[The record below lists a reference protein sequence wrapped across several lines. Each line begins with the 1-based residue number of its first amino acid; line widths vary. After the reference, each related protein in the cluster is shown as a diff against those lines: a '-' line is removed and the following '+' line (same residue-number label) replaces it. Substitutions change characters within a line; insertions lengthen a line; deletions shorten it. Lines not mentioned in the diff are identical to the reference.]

1 MRRRAAVLVALGALA
16 VAALPTALAPPP
28 GASAADLAFPYG
40 QDFSTAVGGVLDG
53 DAEIVDGRLRLTDAV
68 QSQAGSW
75 STTDTFPSTAGL
87 EIAFDYAMYSAG
99 DERKADGLVM
109 YLADGAA
116 PAGVGAPGTG
126 LGYTCVPT
134 DNEGDGPCGVA
145 GIPGGFAAV
154 ALDRYGNFSRPIN
167 DSGPGVTPDAV
178 VVRGSG
184 DGLVGYRYVA
194 GAPAPGGV
202 ASDGPEPR
210 SVRVSLV
217 PGEAGELFA
226 TVRLDD
232 HGTMRTVLDRVPLHG
247 DGQAALPETLRLGFA
262 GATGTFVDVHEID
275 ALRVWQPADLRV
287 EHTLPPATAG
297 APVSYTVTA
306 SNVGV
311 NDSTPS
317 PLTVDVPDALR
328 DARWSCS
335 TPDTCG
341 HASGTGDV
349 ATDLTLPRG
358 AVARIEVQGTVDPA
372 ATGTLDSRATVTT
385 APHLAD
391 VDERDNVS
399 VASTPVRTEAQL
411 GTDKSVAPSTG
422 VRPGDDLEYT
432 VTAVN
437 HGPAVA
443 HEVTVVDDLPT
454 PLAFVGSDDDCTA
467 EGQRVTCRLT
477 GDLDPDGTAACRFHA
492 RLDPAY
498 RGDGSDVVNTATAS
512 SPTDPDGGDPSPGVD
527 IAVVED
533 DPSPSPTPTAAPTAP
548 STPGTAGHA
557 ATGNGGGAGSNGQR
571 GPLAYTGAEGLS
583 VLATVGTVLLLAGAG
598 LAWALRRR
606 TRTTQRSGPVE

>member
-1 MRRRAAVLVALGALA
+1 
-16 VAALPTALAPPP
+16 
-28 GASAADLAFPYG
+28 
-40 QDFSTAVGGVLDG
+40 
-53 DAEIVDGRLRLTDAV
+53 
-68 QSQAGSW
+68 
-75 STTDTFPSTAGL
+75 
-87 EIAFDYAMYSAG
+87 MYSTG
-99 DERKADGLVM
+99 DGRKADGLVM

-126 LGYTCVPT
+126 LGYTCVPR
-134 DNEGDGPCGVA
+134 DNQGNGPCGVA

-154 ALDRYGNFSRPIN
+154 ALDRYGNFSQPIN
-167 DSGPGVTPDAV
+167 GSGPGPTPDAV

-202 ASDGPEPR
+202 ASAGATPR
-210 SVRVSLV
+210 TVRVSLV
-217 PGEAGELFA
+217 PGAAGELFA
-226 TVRLDD
+226 TVRLED

-247 DGQAALPETLRLGFA
+247 DGQAPLPDTLRLGFA
-262 GATGTFVDVHEID
+262 GATGSYVDVHEID

-297 APVSYTVTA
+297 APLAYTVTA

-317 PLTVDVPDALR
+317 PLTVDVPDALH
-328 DARWSCS
+328 DVHWSCS

-341 HASGTGDV
+341 DASGTGDV

-358 AVARIEVQGTVDPA
+358 AVARIEVRGTVDPA
-372 ATGTLDSRATVTT
+372 ATGTLDSRATIAT

-391 VDERDNVS
+391 IDERDNVS
-399 VASTPVRTEAQL
+399 VASAPVRAEAQL
-411 GTDKSVAPSTG
+411 GTDKSVSPSTG

-467 EGQRVTCRLT
+467 EGQHVTCRLT
-477 GDLDPDGTAACRFHA
+477 GDLAPDGTAAFRFHA

-527 IAVVED
+527 IAVVD
-533 DPSPSPTPTAAPTAP
+533 PDGPSPSPTPTAAPTAP
-548 STPGTAGHA
+548 PTPGAAGHA
-557 ATGNGGGAGSNGQR
+557 TTGSGGGAGSNGQH
-571 GPLAYTGAEGLS
+571 GPLAYTGTEGLT

-598 LAWALRRR
+598 LVWALRRR
-606 TRTTQRSGPVE
+606 TRTTPRSGPVE